1 MIKSKTLKITRRRFM
16 KGAAGTAAA
25 VTAAPMIA
33 KGLTRQ
39 AKADYKPG
47 TIRLLGGAST
57 LIPGDWTQF
66 EKDTGLK
73 MEFSLLKDD
82 PGVFFNDVMVNDAG
96 SRTTSFPCSPACKAR
111 WSKATGSFQSTRAAF
126 PTGLASNRA

>member
-1 MIKSKTLKITRRRFM
+1 MIRTPKSKISRRRFM
-16 KGAAGTAAA
+16 KGAAGTAAVVA
-25 VTAAPMIA
+25 GAPMIA

-39 AKADYKPG
+39 AKADYEPG

-96 SRTTSFPCSPACKAR
+96 SRYDIISMLAGVQGPLVEGDWILPID
-111 WSKATGSFQSTRAAF
+111 QSRI
-126 PTGLASNRA
+126 PN

>member
-1 MIKSKTLKITRRRFM
+1 
-16 KGAAGTAAA
+16 
-25 VTAAPMIA
+25 MIA

-96 SRTTSFPCSPACKAR
+96 SRYDIISMLAGVQGKENPYELVLMTVQRVLEPM
-111 WSKATGSFQSTRAAF
+111 AAETQAPSVELRNDGLVQIGVSHET
-126 PTGLASNRA
+126 PTQKGAVS